1 MVRFKKVE
9 IIVPR
14 LCNAG
19 TASYSIT
26 IEAAKIITKMRP
38 VAAIFLTIS
47 SKQAGYLLQY
57 FCVIHLSTV
66 CLHQW

>member
-14 LCNAG
+14 LCSAG

-47 SKQAGYLLQY
+47 SKQAGYLLQ
-57 FCVIHLSTV
+57 
-66 CLHQW
+66 